1 MVTSESQPPAHD
13 AAEDSEYGDPGEENA
28 RAAVLKW
35 QPDDDKRVREMFPNT
50 NEALLYVSSRPWPA
64 LEGVLC
70 ILFTSRSGSTFLAEE
85 IGRRYAIGKIR
96 ESFNLPIVKEGG
108 DTPAE
113 GMRALVDRFR
123 EGPWFGAKAGRPGLV
138 IAERC
143 GFFDEYLGRTSFIL
157 LLRRDLVAQSVS
169 MLKAKVTSRFHF
181 AQAEKNAARSE
192 DYSYDRIAKGVNIY
206 SRGVGRIIAYARATR
221 RPFRTI
227 AYEDF
232 ANGDFRAVEAVCSE
246 FGIPRRAQGSP
257 YDGRQIEKIGDSIN
271 DEWCARFREDM
282 DKKTRHQ
289 LNRQARRLDKLRT
302 GGA

>member
-1 MVTSESQPPAHD
+1 MATSESQPPADD
-13 AAEDSEYGDPGEENA
+13 AAEDFPSGDLREENA
-28 RAAVLKW
+28 RAAALKW
-35 QPDDDKRVREMFPNT
+35 QHNDDERVREMFPNAE
-50 NEALLYVSSRPWPA
+50 EASLYVSSRPWPA

-113 GMRALVDRFR
+113 GMRTLVDRFR

-169 MLKAKVTSRFHF
+169 MVKAKITSRFHF
-181 AQAEKNAARSE
+181 AQAEKSVARSG
-192 DYSYDRIAKGVNIY
+192 DYSYDRIAQGINIY
-206 SRGVGRIIAYARATR
+206 SRGVGRIVAFARATG
-221 RPFRTI
+221 RPVRTL

-232 ANGDFRAVEAVCSE
+232 ANGDFRAVEAICGE
-246 FGIPRRAQGSP
+246 FGIPQRVEGSP

-271 DEWCARFREDM
+271 EEWCSRFRKDM
-282 DKKTRHQ
+282 DKKTRRQ
-289 LNRQARRLDKLRT
+289 LDRQAKRLDRLRN
-302 GGA
+302 GSL